1 MNNFAGNPTEENAK
15 VQSPKSYLSYPS
27 QEPILGDVRTKP
39 TSENN
44 DLQNIKYSQL
54 EHHYDAPSKA
64 LWLFMQASPRPCFSQ
79 NLLSNLHSVT
89 HNVVLENHRSRMVNY
104 LVTAS
109 GIPGIYN
116 LGGDLDAFQSL
127 IQAGDKEGLRRYA
140 YSCVELIYNNSIG
153 YNQDVTT
160 VALVQGQAMGGG
172 FECALSCNVL
182 VAEESAIM
190 GFPEILFNL
199 FPGMGAHPLLSQRVN
214 PGLADRI
221 IRSGRTYTASELYE
235 MGIVDVLAKDGEGT
249 LEVNKYIK
257 QHQRKRT
264 GNLAMQRVKQMMN
277 PITLRQLKE
286 ITNIW
291 VDAALQLD
299 ERSLR
304 TMAKLVSRQNLVK

>member
-1 MNNFAGNPTEENAK
+1 MNHIAGNPTVENEK
-15 VQSPKSYLSYPS
+15 VLSQFNYLPSPIQKPNPGNECPKSL
-27 QEPILGDVRTKP
+27 
-39 TSENN
+39 SENN
-44 DLQNIKYSQL
+44 NIQNTEYNQL
-54 EHHYDAPSKA
+54 EQHYDAPSKA
-64 LWLFMQASPRPCFSQ
+64 LWLFMQATPRPCFSQ
-79 NLLSNLHSVT
+79 DLLSDLHNVT
-89 HNVVLENHRSRMVNY
+89 QNVVLENHRSRMVDY

-116 LGGDLDAFQSL
+116 LGGDLDAFQKL
-127 IQAGDKEGLRRYA
+127 IQAGDREGLRSYA
-140 YSCVELIYNNSIG
+140 YSCVELIYNNSIS

-160 VALVQGQAMGGG
+160 IALVQGQAMGGG

-182 VAEESAIM
+182 VAEESAKM

-199 FPGMGAHPLLSQRVN
+199 FPGMGAHPLLSQRVH

-221 IRSGRTYTASELYE
+221 IQSGRTYTAGELYE

-249 LEVNKYIK
+249 IEVNKYIK
-257 QHQRKRT
+257 QHQKKRT
-264 GNLAMQRVKQMMN
+264 GNLAMQRVKQVMN

-304 TMAKLVSRQNLVK
+304 IMAKLVNRQNLVK